1 MKLEKVAAEKQEIH
15 PKGWGKE
22 IWIEN
27 IPEYCGKILVFEA
40 GKKCSMHFHSKKKE
54 TMFLQSG
61 RMTIELIEPESGK
74 GYSVE
79 LEPGDSILIPPNQL
93 HQICAVE
100 DSLLF
105 EFSTKHEDS
114 DSYRAWKGD

>member
-1 MKLEKVAAEKQEIH
+1 MKIEKVSALKQDHH
-15 PKGWGKE
+15 PKGWGEE

-27 IPEYCGKILVFEA
+27 IDEYCGKLLVFKA
-40 GKKCSMHFHSKKKE
+40 GKKCSMHFHAKKKE
-54 TMFLQSG
+54 TMYLQSG
-61 RMTIELIEPESGK
+61 RMTIELIDPENGK
-74 GYSVE
+74 WYSVD

-93 HQICAVE
+93 HQICAHE